1 MNFLILSRL
10 QQGAKIFASTV
21 GQVKANGNQCRRLS
35 QRIDYVI
42 EDILKKSD
50 VLHQY
55 PETIKTLERLESII
69 QQCQDF
75 IKEFTNDLTW
85 YKKIFYHQNY
95 KDQFASLNQQI
106 EQCTKDLHL
115 SISLQSLFN
124 RKEDE
129 NDQQKDMNEI
139 HTKLDEIVQL
149 MVRQQES
156 IENLLNKQYA
166 SFRHHLDQNLRKT
179 TDVRVAQTIEQQIQ
193 HFLPIPFYDLR
204 VEKCIGQGGFADV
217 YRGVWLSQQHEVA
230 IKIIRV
236 THLTDSV
243 TQEFMREIHIMHKI
257 RCDHVLNVFG
267 ACMEPQVY
275 ALVIEYMELGSL
287 FDVLQKKKIQFTW
300 PDRWSIALQMVKGI
314 NYLHHLQPP
323 VVHRDIK
330 SLNFLLKEGARQQFL
345 IKVGDFGLAD
355 IRKETIRQTNCNS
368 ITPPSTI
375 GTVQWLAPELFA
387 FGRPTLASDVFA
399 LAVVFWELVTG
410 LIPYEHSNESVIRLA
425 VCHGDRLVIPAEIP
439 DQFRDIITRAWAQDP
454 NTRST
459 CPMIIDAITL
469 SILNINEHQ
478 MDSSPL
484 VDHHEVHHSIKKDNS
499 NNSLTTKSHSGNRF
513 TDIELENKRLPA
525 CYGYLNYKLLS
536 LEDAMKELQD
546 VLEDINR
553 FVKLAKKH
561 CTYPNEHNLTKDES
575 AAIYIYTMEMTD
587 DSSVYRILNQT
598 LRADDRT
605 KVRPWF
611 GYLKLLDSAT
621 SKLPKFEG
629 TVWRGINKDVTMNFK
644 KGQRITWWSISSC
657 STSADVISSFISK
670 SSSSTLFNIEC
681 LNGKSVSSYTCYPNE
696 NDVIL
701 MPGTIFEVVSNP
713 LSHPGG
719 PNIIHLKE
727 ITDDEEP
734 PRSSN
739 PQQIQREKSKFQQLG
754 ITVAGGNDDGPEF
767 DQLSYPQGIFIDNDK
782 SLYIADSENHRI
794 VKWKLNSNTGEIII
808 GENGKGNQNN
818 QLNEPRDIIYDK
830 ENNSFIISDAENKRV
845 IRYIIQNQQTRLP
858 SIIRYFIQNQTNE
871 QIIIS
876 NIKCWGLTID
886 KNGFIYVSDCENHEV
901 RRWKQGDEKGELVA
915 GGNGQGKQLNQLNK
929 PTFIFI
935 NGDYTLYISDT
946 DNHRVMKWKK
956 DAKEGIIVAGG
967 NDKGNSFKQLS
978 YPRGVIVD
986 HLGQIYVADCGNHRI
1001 VRWCEGDR
1009 EGKIVVGGNDKGN
1022 QSNQLHYPKGLS
1034 FDNEGNLYVVDEEN
1048 HRIQKYEKLI
1058 N

>member
-1 MNFLILSRL
+1 MLAFFGKGTGVYFEFVCRL

-21 GQVKANGNQCRRLS
+21 VQVKANGNQCRRLS

-69 QQCQDF
+69 QQCQDL

-115 SISLQSLFN
+115 SISLQVLFD

-139 HTKLDEIVQL
+139 QTKLDEIVQL
-149 MVRQQES
+149 MARQQES

-179 TDVRVAQTIEQQIQ
+179 TDVRVAQAIEQQVQ

-236 THLTDSV
+236 THLTDRV

-330 SLNFLLKEGARQQFL
+330 SLNFLLKEGARQQFV

-355 IRKETIRQTNCNS
+355 IRKETIRQTNCNN

-375 GTVQWLAPELFA
+375 GTVQWLAPELFT

-399 LAVVFWELVTG
+399 LAVVFWELATG

-425 VCHGDRLVIPAEIP
+425 VCHGDRLVIPTEIP

-478 MDSSPL
+478 MDSSAL
-484 VDHHEVHHSIKKDNS
+484 VDHHE
-499 NNSLTTKSHSGNRF
+499 
-513 TDIELENKRLPA
+513 E
-525 CYGYLNYKLLS
+525 
-536 LEDAMKELQD
+536 
-546 VLEDINR
+546 
-553 FVKLAKKH
+553 
-561 CTYPNEHNLTKDES
+561 
-575 AAIYIYTMEMTD
+575 
-587 DSSVYRILNQT
+587 
-598 LRADDRT
+598 
-605 KVRPWF
+605 
-611 GYLKLLDSAT
+611 
-621 SKLPKFEG
+621 
-629 TVWRGINKDVTMNFK
+629 
-644 KGQRITWWSISSC
+644 
-657 STSADVISSFISK
+657 
-670 SSSSTLFNIEC
+670 
-681 LNGKSVSSYTCYPNE
+681 
-696 NDVIL
+696 
-701 MPGTIFEVVSNP
+701 
-713 LSHPGG
+713 
-719 PNIIHLKE
+719 
-727 ITDDEEP
+727 
-734 PRSSN
+734 
-739 PQQIQREKSKFQQLG
+739 QIQREKSKFQQLG

-915 GGNGQGKQLNQLNK
+915 GGNGHGKQLNQLNK

-935 NGDYTLYISDT
+935 NEDYSLYISDT

-1058 N
+1058 K